1 MCCCEDPDIDG
12 TPAGRGVVPARRLRR
27 RLRQSRAVAGKVAE
41 VAEAEGESQQGPA
54 YDEREEFGDEG
65 YLLYRRRTWIYVLQ
79 AVSASL
85 ATASIVWAAS
95 IALDRFVVYTLLDAR
110 QRRSNVLLAKVAFI
124 GSQSCAWIVHF
135 FGTVQERDELW
146 AVHRRI
152 FFLVACWVVDA
163 VKAIGALAEWS
174 IDRVNQARGR
184 DRRSERSHEYDGF
197 VHEQQHR
204 QLDDEDRGAQP
215 LLHEDVPATP
225 MSNASDREM
234 DKIEMRDVDGGSAI

>member
-12 TPAGRGVVPARRLRR
+12 TPAGRGVEPARWPRPKRDDAR
-27 RLRQSRAVAGKVAE
+27 DVIV
-41 VAEAEGESQQGPA
+41 
-54 YDEREEFGDEG
+54 DNG

-95 IALDRFVVYTLLDAR
+95 IALDRFLVYTLLDAK

-135 FGTVQERDELW
+135 FGSVAERDELW

-152 FFLVACWVVDA
+152 FFLVGCWIVDVVRA
-163 VKAIGALAEWS
+163 VGSLVEWT
-174 IDRVNQARGR
+174 IDRVNQARQR
-184 DRRSERSHEYDGF
+184 QNRPD
-197 VHEQQHR
+197 QLQHDQEEKKPDLIGGVSISATDDPSDLGAHTIELR
-204 QLDDEDRGAQP
+204 DDE
-215 LLHEDVPATP
+215 TNN
-225 MSNASDREM
+225 S
-234 DKIEMRDVDGGSAI
+234 KAI